1 MNEWNKL
8 SMADRA
14 AYIKL
19 GIDNGITDLATIR
32 DTYNKFA
39 EGGEKDNTIS
49 DKQYYDIMERVAE
62 ENYQRWGYNNP
73 DEALLNAL
81 NDNTYNYRE
90 YYNKYPQSK
99 ANADT
104 HWTDEFKTVYH
115 PTFSDESI
123 YSGKKSQYNPKGKI
137 GGHWVGETYI
147 PNFFDEGGEKGTYF
161 GLTADD
167 WKDVGLGMIPVV
179 GTYRDFQTF
188 MEDPTLVNGLGL
200 GISAATDIATLFGVG
215 ALAKG
220 SKALY
225 KAYKAKEAINSA
237 RQLAARQ
244 ATNTYKRTR
253 LARIEDKVTNNQVKS
268 SIQSMMAKKQNAELA
283 RQKADFANALFWDYT
298 KRGTVKN
305 IKKIT
310 NPLSYDTG
318 ANIFQ
323 NWWNTNL

>member
-1 MNEWNKL
+1 MWKDL
-8 SMADRA
+8 SLKDKSALMQ
-14 AYIKL
+14 IMVN
-19 GIDNGITDLATIR
+19 NGIYDLSTIR

-39 EGGEKDNTIS
+39 EGGKKDSTIS

-137 GGHWVGETYI
+137 GGHWIGETYI
-147 PNFFDEGGEKGTYF
+147 PNFFDDGGEKDTYF
-161 GLTADD
+161 GLTTDD
-167 WKDVGLGMIPVV
+167 WKDVGLGIIPVV

-200 GISAATDIATLFGVG
+200 GISAVTDAATLFGIG
-215 ALAKG
+215 AAAKG
-220 SKALY
+220 ARALY
-225 KAYKAKEAINSA
+225 KAYKAKKAISAA
-237 RQLAARQ
+237 RQLAAKQ
-244 ATNTYKRTR
+244 ATKTYKQTKSNR
-253 LARIEDKVTNNQVKS
+253 VTGTATNKQVKS
-268 SIQSMMAKKQNAELA
+268 SIQSMITKKQNAELA
-283 RQKADFANALFWDYT
+283 RQKADFANTLFLDYT
-298 KRGTVKN
+298 KREAIKN

-310 NPLSYDTG
+310 NPLSYDTE